1 MKTKLSYL
9 NSMLGVAVLLLVAS
23 AGALAQEGYFGA
35 TDTMAFS
42 AEPSLPVWVAR
53 SEFFSGGGDGYYGA
67 QQPLDTCAQSR
78 EVTVSKA
85 GHLVLVRGTKIG
97 SAILAS
103 ADLDEQN
110 SNCADRRSKSLRG
123 IPSASQNQVEY
134 GGGGM

>member
-1 MKTKLSYL
+1 
-9 NSMLGVAVLLLVAS
+9 
-23 AGALAQEGYFGA
+23 
-35 TDTMAFS
+35 
-42 AEPSLPVWVAR
+42 
-53 SEFFSGGGDGYYGA
+53 
-67 QQPLDTCAQSR
+67 
-78 EVTVSKA
+78 VTVSKA